1 MPPTKRKTEGQKD
14 IRSFFEKESNH
25 PGSSTETSTGT
36 SQPGG
41 AAASETFTG
50 CQARV
55 KEENDGDSVEEH
67 LHRFI
72 VKFSR
77 TDRKEYNISCDQ
89 PRTVLEVIKSNELY
103 KKMNKYSDDHI
114 VIQLGKED
122 RASIVATHFPC
133 SCIRDGECLIISGK
147 PEKVEE
153 AKDQHYQ
160 MIHPRNKYSVFYI
173 DREGGINT
181 KTKELFRSTAVKQ
194 FKYLCVYGE
203 KGMTVKEA
211 VKRDGRFID
220 LDYFE
225 LSDNENPNVFT
236 GCSERVDKL
245 DQKEFKICLPLNRKG
260 NDEGGQENQG
270 AANRSEHRPGT
281 KAILDAAQQSG
292 ISLKTVVEKSSSDK
306 TEEIYEILRQQF
318 PELKELMESR
328 FTENSYQEELKL
340 RKENFGKIQQSF
352 SEVHRV
358 RKLLKLG
365 QSVCKVVVEGVC
377 MGTGF
382 VLFDNFILTNAHLFN
397 NCVEGQKLQD
407 GIDVFALFN
416 YDEPEPNTNYYYFI
430 SKTTFIDF
438 DRELDYA
445 ILELNTQP
453 QKPNIKLKKNIKM
466 PPGLLKEFGPVP
478 QNGEACI
485 IGHPNGEVKKMDPT
499 CIIETEKRGQAVS
512 DHLHSYKDTLI
523 IHLLSQVIKDQ
534 GIENIMMGGNEA
546 DDVVTYNTFMYHGA
560 SGSPVFDARCKV
572 FGLHTAGYAY
582 GFPRETKSV
591 IEFARPLLSIF
602 ENFVRKL
609 KENGN
614 RNLLKRVE
622 KEADSN
628 QHLKQVLKSESD
640 DLEEPMDVD
649 EE

>member
-1 MPPTKRKTEGQKD
+1 MHLF
-14 IRSFFEKESNH
+14 IR
-25 PGSSTETSTGT
+25 TILV
-36 SQPGG
+36 
-41 AAASETFTG
+41 AALRPV
-50 CQARV
+50 QA
-55 KEENDGDSVEEH
+55 
-67 LHRFI
+67 LHII
-72 VKFSR
+72 VKCR
-77 TDRKEYNISCDQ
+77 
-89 PRTVLEVIKSNELY
+89 L
-103 KKMNKYSDDHI
+103 
-114 VIQLGKED
+114 ED

-236 GCSERVDKL
+236 GCSER
-245 DQKEFKICLPLNRKG
+245 
-260 NDEGGQENQG
+260 
-270 AANRSEHRPGT
+270 
-281 KAILDAAQQSG
+281 SG